1 MRKPR
6 TRKRLW
12 AALLAVLCLFSLTG
26 CDTLFTGDAEALMRP
41 PRPTG
46 DKAGIHDLLEKAA
59 GENFT
64 FKYPA
69 SGDYRS
75 AIIMYDLTGDG
86 AEEAVAL
93 YQSANASTGVNIMFI
108 QKQGGVWG
116 SMGSFLT
123 TATQVDKVM
132 FGDVNSDGLPEVVV
146 GWGSSQSGT
155 SNISVYSQSGGK
167 MTETVLDQGYSQL
180 LVMDFDG
187 DGCEEIFTA
196 SVTVGEQPGM
206 ARLFRLRNGAI
217 EIVGSCPIDSA
228 VTSIVNAVGG
238 LLSAN
243 QTGVML
249 DGSKTANTFVTE
261 VIYWDKEME
270 ALVSPFYDPLTQTV
284 EATSRSLNVASKDIN
299 GDKIIELPMVNLLPG
314 APAQNAPD
322 TSYIT
327 DWHRYDT
334 ETNTLVRVM
343 SMVTN
348 SSDNYWFL
356 IPDMW
361 KNQITTEQDVSTRS
375 LVFRRWISQEET
387 NLAEGRLG
395 ERLLEIRAFTVKQW
409 DAAQEEGYFKILD
422 SNNLVYAGKI
432 LSPESELAMTENDVK
447 NSFKLIT
454 QE

>member
-46 DKAGIHDLLEKAA
+46 DKAGIHELLEKAA

-167 MTETVLDQGYSQL
+167 
-180 LVMDFDG
+180 
-187 DGCEEIFTA
+187 
-196 SVTVGEQPGM
+196 
-206 ARLFRLRNGAI
+206 
-217 EIVGSCPIDSA
+217 
-228 VTSIVNAVGG
+228 
-238 LLSAN
+238 
-243 QTGVML
+243 
-249 DGSKTANTFVTE
+249 
-261 VIYWDKEME
+261 
-270 ALVSPFYDPLTQTV
+270 
-284 EATSRSLNVASKDIN
+284 
-299 GDKIIELPMVNLLPG
+299 
-314 APAQNAPD
+314 
-322 TSYIT
+322 
-327 DWHRYDT
+327 
-334 ETNTLVRVM
+334 
-343 SMVTN
+343 
-348 SSDNYWFL
+348 
-356 IPDMW
+356 
-361 KNQITTEQDVSTRS
+361 
-375 LVFRRWISQEET
+375 
-387 NLAEGRLG
+387 
-395 ERLLEIRAFTVKQW
+395 
-409 DAAQEEGYFKILD
+409 
-422 SNNLVYAGKI
+422 
-432 LSPESELAMTENDVK
+432 
-447 NSFKLIT
+447 
-454 QE
+454 